1 MTETSIHPAE
11 SASRALEVG
20 FGGASIAGVK
30 DVNEDAFAAYLL
42 EDHETNLKGIA
53 ACIADGASCSDGAQ
67 LASQTSVTNFIED
80 YYSTPESWTVKE
92 SAARV
97 LSSLNTWLF
106 NTKHR
111 DDNLNS
117 SMTTFS
123 AVVLKATVAHVFH
136 VGDSRI
142 YIFSDHRLRQLTRDH
157 VHKVR
162 NEQYL
167 TRALGLDSH
176 LEVDYST
183 HDIAEG
189 DVLVL
194 LTDGVYGYLSDEE
207 IQEKLESKSTN
218 LEVCAREIVDQ
229 SLDQG
234 STDNLSCLL
243 VEVRAVSM
251 HQIDDVHRQLTQLVI
266 PPVMEPGM
274 KIDNLEVVRVLH
286 SGARSHVYEVRDLK
300 TGKAYAAKVPS
311 LNFRDDPLYLEA
323 FVREQWAGRRLNHPG
338 VMKIFPRSVDSPFLY
353 HICELVDGQTLRG
366 WMIDNPRPTLPVV
379 RELVK
384 SIVSALRGL
393 QRMGMVHRDLKPE
406 NILVTDEGIAKIID
420 LGAVQIAGFDEIA
433 YALEASFPLGSVN
446 YAAPEYIK
454 DGVARPSS
462 DLYSLGV
469 IVYEMLCGD
478 LPYRELAT
486 ATEAADNRRWDYRRL
501 RLRREDIP
509 VWLDLAIE
517 KSVSPTVENRQ
528 QAFSEFVHDLC
539 NPNQTL
545 VDRHESAPLLDRNP
559 VLFWQLVSATLFV
572 SLIVI
577 LLRVT

>member
-1 MTETSIHPAE
+1 MTETNIHPAE
-11 SASRALEVG
+11 SASRALKVG
-20 FGGASIAGVK
+20 FGGASIAGIK
-30 DVNEDAFAAYLL
+30 DVNEDAFSAYLL
-42 EDHETNLKGIA
+42 EGRETNLKGIA

-80 YYSTPESWTVKE
+80 YYSTPESWAVKE

-106 NTKHR
+106 NTEHR

-123 AVVLKATVAHVFH
+123 AVVLKANVAHVFH

-142 YIFSDHRLRQLTRDH
+142 YIYSDRRLRQLTRDH
-157 VHKVR
+157 VHTVR
-162 NEQYL
+162 GEQYL

-176 LEVDYST
+176 LEVDYSK

-194 LTDGVYGYLSDEE
+194 LTDGVHGYSHDDE
-207 IQEKLESKSTN
+207 IQEKLENRSTN

-229 SLDQG
+229 SLDKG

-243 VEVRAVSM
+243 VEVRAVPM
-251 HQIDDVHRQLTQLVI
+251 HQIDEVHRQLTQLVI

-274 KIDNLEVVRVLH
+274 KMDDLEVVRVLH
-286 SGARSHVYEVRDLK
+286 SGTRSHVYEVRDLK
-300 TGKAYAAKVPS
+300 NGKAYAAKVPS
-311 LNFRDDPLYLEA
+311 LNFKDDPLYLEA

-338 VMKIFPRSVDSPFLY
+338 VMKIFPGSSNSPFLY
-353 HICELVDGQTLRG
+353 HICELVDGQTLRE
-366 WMIDNPRPTLPVV
+366 WMNDNPRPSLSVV

-384 SIVSALRGL
+384 GIVAALRGI

-406 NILVTDEGIAKIID
+406 NILVTAEGVTKIID

-433 YALEASFPLGSVN
+433 YALEDSLPIGSVN

-454 DGVARPSS
+454 NGVARSVS
-462 DLYSLGV
+462 DLFSLGV

-478 LPYRELAT
+478 LPYRELST
-486 ATEAADNRRWDYRRL
+486 AIEAAGNRRWEYRSL

-509 VWLDLAIE
+509 VWLDLALE
-517 KSVSPTVENRQ
+517 KAVNPTVENRQ
-528 QAFSEFVHDLC
+528 QVFSEFVHDLC
-539 NPNQTL
+539 NPNQSL
-545 VDRHESAPLLDRNP
+545 VDRHESAPFLDRNP
-559 VLFWQLVSATLFV
+559 VLFWKLVSAMLFV
-572 SLIVI
+572 SLIVL
-577 LLRVT
+577 LLRVI